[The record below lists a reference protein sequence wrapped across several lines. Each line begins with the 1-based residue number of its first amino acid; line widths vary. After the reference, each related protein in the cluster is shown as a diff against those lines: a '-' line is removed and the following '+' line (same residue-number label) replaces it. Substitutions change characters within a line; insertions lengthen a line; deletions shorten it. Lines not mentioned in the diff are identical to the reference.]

1 MENVLHPIL
10 LVDDEKDNLEALQ
23 RLLRGLFQ
31 VTAVQSPTEALQ
43 LLPQQNFHVIVS
55 DQRMPS
61 LSGVEFLEKAK
72 KLSPHSTRILL
83 TGYTDIES
91 VIDAINRGHIY
102 RYISKPWDPV
112 EFKLILQQA
121 DEAYLIRKQLE
132 EKNIA
137 LQNSLSQ
144 LSLLDKAKA
153 KFLSLVSHELNTPL
167 TVLQSFM
174 SLISQSQ
181 TELSEDLK
189 KSVSALSKAVD
200 RFSEIIHEVL
210 TYTRLESSQTLNL
223 KEVSFN
229 TSLVSLIASFKCKY
243 PNKNLSWDTTQV
255 SISENQKE
263 LKLDWEKMGI
273 ALEKILDSVA
283 KRASASE
290 VISVSFATAKNSPVL
305 SISWKGE
312 GLPQEAFKPFE
323 TGQSEMH
330 HHQNLGLSLAI
341 AKLIIESHGGK
352 IEFDSSSAKENKLS
366 IQLNSAS
373 SRPE

>member
-10 LVDDEKDNLEALQ
+10 LVDDEKDNLEALT
-23 RLLRGLFQ
+23 RLLRGVFK
-31 VTAVQSPTEALQ
+31 VTAVQSPVEALQ
-43 LLPQQNFHVIVS
+43 LLPHQDFHVIVS
-55 DQRMPS
+55 DQRMPA
-61 LSGVEFLEKAK
+61 LTGVEFLEKAK

-102 RYISKPWDPV
+102 RYISKPWDPE
-112 EFKLILQQA
+112 EFKLILKQA
-121 DEAYLIRKQLE
+121 DEAYLIRKELE
-132 EKNIA
+132 QKNIA

-153 KFLSLVSHELNTPL
+153 KFLSLISHELNTPL

-210 TYTRLESSQTLNL
+210 TYTRLESTQSLNL
-223 KEVSFN
+223 RPVNLGPCLSAVVNSIEK
-229 TSLVSLIASFKCKY
+229 KY
-243 PNKNLSWDTTQV
+243 SNKKISWDITD
-255 SISENQKE
+255 ISSEP
-263 LKLDWEKMGI
+263 LSLDWEKMSLAI
-273 ALEKILDSVA
+273 EKILDSIGR
-283 KRASASE
+283 RALSDSLIRLSSGME
-290 VISVSFATAKNSPVL
+290 KKNL
-305 SISWKGE
+305 MMSITWSGE
-312 GLPQEAFKPFE
+312 GLPSDSFKPFE

-330 HHQNLGLSLAI
+330 HHQNLGLALAI

-352 IEFDSSSAKENKLS
+352 IEFDSLSKEHNQLK
-366 IQLNSAS
+366 IQLN
-373 SRPE
+373 